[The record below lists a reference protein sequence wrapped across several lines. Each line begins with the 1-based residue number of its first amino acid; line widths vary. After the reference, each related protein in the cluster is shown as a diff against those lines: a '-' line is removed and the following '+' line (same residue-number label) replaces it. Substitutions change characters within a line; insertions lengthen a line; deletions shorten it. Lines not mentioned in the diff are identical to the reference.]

1 MLTRSMRFP
10 HDPPAGNSGR
20 GEVDDGEA
28 ELGAKKRGTGRV
40 FKARISFGSD
50 LAREGRAMKRLRHER
65 NSIYRDFHHDVV
77 DVDALA
83 PPPLELLLC
92 V

>member
-1 MLTRSMRFP
+1 M
-10 HDPPAGNSGR
+10 
-20 GEVDDGEA
+20 DDGEA
-28 ELGAKKRGTGRV
+28 ELGARKKGTGRV

-65 NSIYRDFHHDVV
+65 NSIYRDFHRDVV

-83 PPPLELLLC
+83 PPPLDLLLC

>member
-28 ELGAKKRGTGRV
+28 ELGARKRGTRSV

-65 NSIYRDFHHDVV
+65 NSIYRDFHHDV

-83 PPPLELLLC
+83 PPPLDL
-92 V
+92 